1 MQDVLWVPSDPSQF
15 ITWGSDLRHYSV
27 TRDQE
32 VSYSQPI
39 RSQLCVSNSQSEASF
54 VSVTANQ
61 SSPFQL
67 DRSRVEH
74 VIPLSCDQVA
84 LHLGTLQEPQYVR

>member
-39 RSQLCVSNSQSEASF
+39 RSQLCVSNSQSELFISAGQ
-54 VSVTANQ
+54 VTCRA
-61 SSPFQL
+61 
-67 DRSRVEH
+67 
-74 VIPLSCDQVA
+74 CDPSE
-84 LHLGTLQEPQYVR
+84 L

>member
-32 VSYSQPI
+32 VSYT
-39 RSQLCVSNSQSEASF
+39 LSQSEASF
-54 VSVTANQ
+54 VSVTANK
-61 SSPFQL
+61 SSLFQL